1 VLVALVKLHN
11 QKLIN
16 FINKKK
22 RSTMNKQELFE
33 TMLDLWNEFEGH
45 HNGTTKKSQQQARK
59 SVGELKKLVTDYRKA
74 SVAEGK

>member
-1 VLVALVKLHN
+1 
-11 QKLIN
+11 
-16 FINKKK
+16 
-22 RSTMNKQELFE
+22 MNKQELFE
-33 TMLDLWNEFEGH
+33 TMLDLWNEFEAQ

>member
-1 VLVALVKLHN
+1 
-11 QKLIN
+11 
-16 FINKKK
+16 
-22 RSTMNKQELFE
+22 MNKQELFE
-33 TMLDLWNEFEGH
+33 TMLDLWNEFVAQ